1 MAIASPWR
9 KLASITA
16 LLALIVVYSLLI
28 MVFAT
33 STLPSVGGV
42 VSFLFYA
49 VAGIGWV
56 PFAIL
61 ILKWG
66 FRY

>member
-1 MAIASPWR
+1 MPIQRPWR
-9 KLASITA
+9 KLAAVAA
-16 LLALIVVYSLLI
+16 LLVLIFVYSLLI

-33 STLPSVGGV
+33 STLPSVGGA

-49 VAGIGWV
+49 VAGMGWV

-66 FRY
+66 YKP